1 MYVHLSEAEY
11 ERNEAEAPVGSNA
24 GNETSDGVACD
35 CFARKIGTAEG
46 CHHGNMGAEITAPA
60 HAHCCKDRNIV
71 CIGCAGREHF
81 RNEADCCA
89 CGTEGGNRYCDSF
102 AGSKA
107 EQRLQY
113 ELYLIRKIGNEPDAL
128 IGCADIARFGAAE
141 GQHHDDGADYE
152 HARNDAYA
160 YLDAAA
166 AACLYTGLATDT
178 GFFRFSNAT
187 AHTYRA
193 AAALLEAGAQP
204 HVISEAL
211 EVRPLQTVRDLAEA
225 LGELELFAGGRACGI
240 FLTQEQTARMASTES
255 FIGHIR
261 VIDGV
266 DVAVV
271 LKCKEPE
278 LCRVSMRSKHVDVSR
293 VATLFGGGGHV
304 RAAGCTLT
312 QPFEEARKTIMTAIE
327 RAIREGWTT

>member
-1 MYVHLSEAEY
+1 MMTLSETAAVLRTADKVVITAHVNPDGDAIGASLGLMHLLEALGKHVTVLLDDDIPAAFSVLPGY
-11 ERNEAEAPVGSNA
+11 DVIRRPQEGEAEACDLLVVLD
-24 GNETSDGVACD
+24 TMSDRIGCVAAAVRAQRILNID
-35 CFARKIGTAEG
+35 HHHTNPGTAGEDLYLDATRAAT
-46 CHHGNMGAEITAPA
+46 AEIICDLA
-60 HAHCCKDRNIV
+60 
-71 CIGCAGREHF
+71 
-81 RNEADCCA
+81 EAL
-89 CGTEGGNRYCDSF
+89 GV
-102 AGSKA
+102 
-107 EQRLQY
+107 Q
-113 ELYLIRKIGNEPDAL
+113 P
-128 IGCADIARFGAAE
+128 
-141 GQHHDDGADYE
+141 
-152 HARNDAYA
+152 
-160 YLDAAA
+160 DAAA

-278 LCRVSMRSKHVDVSR
+278 RCRVSMRSKHVDVSR

-304 RAAGCTLT
+304 RAAGCTLA

-327 RAIREGWTT
+327 RAIREGWTA